1 MDRSNHYEAAFEAY
15 LRARRLGYV
24 AVDEAHRA
32 SLDDAP
38 VKSLDFIVHGPN
50 GAKLLVDV
58 KGRRFP
64 GGAKDKPRRV
74 WESWST
80 REDIDGLGRWAE
92 HFGPE
97 YRGLLVFVYRI
108 LPTVLMPLGTRDLW
122 NWHGRFYLLR
132 AVLVDDYRRHM
143 RVRSP
148 RWGTVMLPTAVY
160 RELVRPFR
168 HYTDHKP
175 GSAPLGLPAGDCR
188 SEAGVQAG
196 AERLEVAL
204 GPRSPKSRPDDSGES
219 VPP

>member
-15 LRARRLGYV
+15 LRDRRLGYV

-32 SLDDAP
+32 TLDDEP
-38 VKSLDFIVHGPN
+38 VKSLDFVVYGSN

-64 GGAKDKPRRV
+64 GGKKDRPRRV

-92 HFGPE
+92 RFGPD
-97 YRGLLVFVYRI
+97 YTGLLVFVYRI
-108 LPTVLMPLGTRDLW
+108 LPAVRLPLGTRDLW
-122 NWHGRFYLLR
+122 LCRGRTYLLR
-132 AVLVDDYRRHM
+132 ALTVDDYRRHM

-148 RWGTVMLPTAVY
+148 RWGTVHLPGATF

-168 HYTDHKP
+168 DFSEKRSTFDGDLSAAPPAPVDELAVKKLIA
-175 GSAPLGLPAGDCR
+175 GS
-188 SEAGVQAG
+188 
-196 AERLEVAL
+196 
-204 GPRSPKSRPDDSGES
+204 
-219 VPP
+219 